1 MKQANYFMGID
12 LGTQSVRVV
21 VADMSGN
28 VVVSD

>member
-21 VADMSGN
+21 VAD
-28 VVVSD
+28 VYKRQR